1 MELGKLAD
9 ALLQNLVV
17 GDGVAA
23 VNAGGQ
29 MAGEL
34 HCGRL
39 RYTSTLKIADRGS
52 PQIVEPSTLDTST
65 GTSLLPRFA
74 HVLDR
79 APVAVEDVGDDLPGL
94 PLQFAGTPSL
104 IFEDMLKGG

>member
-1 MELGKLAD
+1 MELGQLAD
-9 ALLQNLVV
+9 ALFQNLVV

-39 RYTSTLKIADRGS
+39 RYTSALKIADCGS
-52 PQIVEPSTLDTST
+52 PEIVEPGTLDT
-65 GTSLLPRFA
+65 GT
-74 HVLDR
+74 VLRDQSW
-79 APVAVEDVGDDLPGL
+79 ASQAVWMP
-94 PLQFAGTPSL
+94 
-104 IFEDMLKGG
+104 